1 MVDDSFGCPR
11 SWSRCSPGGTSHR
24 CWTRASPNQ
33 ARTTPYS
40 SWNFRVRRKR
50 PWRSRLKWR
59 AVIRATCL
67 PNMNVS

>member
-40 SWNFRVRRKR
+40 SWNF
-50 PWRSRLKWR
+50 PC
-59 AVIRATCL
+59 APHAT
-67 PNMNVS
+67 VKVAI